1 MAPVSLYYNP
11 QSQLRIRCQKGFLLE
26 EIEKQ
31 LQIGIGLVGNFKHG
45 ALLKRIWSAI
55 ELSK

>member
-45 ALLKRIWSAI
+45 AL
-55 ELSK
+55 